1 MLRGRGLILSVIGR
15 RLRPISVF
23 LYDLCDLCG

>member
-23 LYDLCDLCG
+23 LYDLCG